1 MQPRRI
7 RRKRTYRGEG
17 RAIGDRWPT
26 LLVACALAVTAAPA
40 LAAKPVRK
48 PPAVAAGFLDHFN
61 SFDSSRW
68 SRADG
73 WTNGSP
79 FDNAWSADHAV
90 LEAGRL
96 DLRLDD
102 QAMLGEPYTSGELR
116 TNGFYGYGCYE
127 ASFKPIARPG
137 VVTSLF
143 TFAGPYDNGG
153 NGRHNEI
160 DIEFLGNQ
168 PRRVQLN
175 FWTNDDAYAS
185 RNEVLVDLWFDP
197 TAAYHRYGF
206 RWTAAGIE
214 WFVDGQLV
222 YAASD
227 RPDNPTPKVADS
239 LQRIMVNAWPVDGTA
254 SGWAGTFDYPGA
266 PLHASYE
273 WVRHIEGEDCSLLE
287 APVHVPPPSGSAAQM
302 MIQDVALSLAA
313 RDTQVVARVSVVDG
327 LGRPVAG
334 AAVEGAW
341 SGVLSSGDTRR
352 TTDPLGV
359 ATFYSSRSRDRGGV
373 TFCVSDVTMEGMSFA
388 TEASVE
394 TCDSIAK

>member
-1 MQPRRI
+1 MHASPFAGNGRYRR
-7 RRKRTYRGEG
+7 G
-17 RAIGDRWPT
+17 WPVA
-26 LLVACALAVTAAPA
+26 LVTGVLVLASAPPTAD
-40 LAAKPVRK
+40 AARPVRK
-48 PPAVAAGFLDHFN
+48 PPAPSAGFIDHFN
-61 SFDSSRW
+61 SYDSSRW

-79 FDNAWSADHAV
+79 FDNAWSADHVV
-90 LEAGRL
+90 LEGGRL

-127 ASFKPIARPG
+127 ASFKPIAAPG

-160 DIEFLGNQ
+160 DIEFLGNYLAG
-168 PRRVQLN
+168 PPWYVQLN
-175 FWTNDDAYAS
+175 FWTNDDSYAS
-185 RNEVLVDLWFDP
+185 RNEALISLTFDP
-197 TAAYHRYGF
+197 AAAYHRYGF
-206 RWTAAGIE
+206 KWTAAGIE
-214 WFVDGQLV
+214 WFVDGQSV
-222 YAASD
+222 YSAID
-227 RPDNPTPKVADS
+227 RPDNPTPKVGES
-239 LQRIMVNAWPVDGTA
+239 LQKIMVNAWPVDETA
-254 SGWAGTFDYPGA
+254 VLWAGEFKYPNA

-273 WVRHIEGEDCSLLE
+273 RVRHIEGEDCSLLE

-302 MIQDVALSLAA
+302 SVQDVALSLAA

-334 AAVEGAW
+334 ATVDGAW
-341 SGVLSSGDTRR
+341 SGIITGGDTRR
-352 TTDPLGV
+352 TTDALGV
-359 ATFYSSRSRDRGGV
+359 ATFYSSRSRDRGSV
-373 TFCVSDVTMEGMSFA
+373 TFCVADAALEGMSFA
-388 TEASVE
+388 PQANVE